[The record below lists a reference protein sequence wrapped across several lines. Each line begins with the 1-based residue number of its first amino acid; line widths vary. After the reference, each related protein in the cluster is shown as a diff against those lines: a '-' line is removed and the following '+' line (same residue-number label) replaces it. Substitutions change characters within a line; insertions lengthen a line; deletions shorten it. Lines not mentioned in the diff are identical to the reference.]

1 MAAPRPWTVVVTPNA
16 DTLVPVK
23 AAVAGRTHVVTKIVF
38 GVGTHVN
45 AKAVFVQDSAD
56 TPVVLATFRD
66 LTKAAGVEDNFEVNY
81 SDVKTSG
88 GFPCTAGK
96 AVNVLGE
103 SAGHTTGKVLVQGY
117 TI

>member
-1 MAAPRPWTVVVTPNA
+1 VVVTPNA

-23 AAVAGRTHVVTKIVF
+23 AAVAGRTHVVTKIVWAI
-38 GVGTHVN
+38 GTHVN
-45 AKAVFVQDSAD
+45 AKYMSVQDSAD

-66 LTKAAGVEDNFEVNY
+66 LTKAAGVEDCFEVNF
-81 SDVKTSG
+81 SDRNDGG

-96 AVNVLGE
+96 AINVVGDA
-103 SAGHTTGKVLVQGY
+103 SSHTTGKMTVQGY